1 MVAAQAQQKG
11 DPTPSNPGDFGAA
24 KVLARIQPTASIR
37 SLNPGIELT
46 FQAMGTMC
54 RILAAG
60 REPEVKR
67 FFAEAIAWVAA
78 FESKYS
84 RFLPESLI
92 SRINQAAGQDWLA
105 TDSETDRILAMCH
118 EMHFLTR
125 GAFDPTSLP
134 LIRLWNWKQ
143 SVPRIPAGEEVAAAR
158 ELVGWSRLERRPGQI
173 RLPKPGMCL
182 DLGGMGKEYAVDQVS
197 AMGVQRGLTG
207 LLVDFGADVRV
218 AGLPPDGR
226 LGWHIGLEDPTQ
238 PGTCWTGL
246 AVQNAGV
253 ATSGDYVR
261 KFESG
266 GKRYGHIV
274 DVRTGYPVD
283 NDVRAVSVMAP
294 SCTLAGMLSTAAFVL
309 GPQEGLKLI
318 DTQLS
323 AAGALITGRGR
334 LYSRRFQQFVTT

>member
-1 MVAAQAQQKG
+1 MVATPSQQKM
-11 DPTPSNPGDFGAA
+11 DSSKPILGDFGAA
-24 KVLARIQPTASIR
+24 NILARIQPTASIR
-37 SLNPGIELT
+37 SMNPGIEVT

-60 REPEVKR
+60 REAEVKR

-78 FESKYS
+78 FEAKYS
-84 RFLPESLI
+84 RFLPDSLI
-92 SRINQAAGQDWLA
+92 SRINQSAGQDWVA
-105 TDSETDRILAMCH
+105 TDNETDRILAMCH
-118 EMHFLTR
+118 EMHFVTR

-134 LIRLWNWKQ
+134 LVRLWNWKQ
-143 SVPRIPAGEEVAAAR
+143 VNPRVPGVDEIASAK
-158 ELVGWSRLERRPGQI
+158 ELVGWNRLERKPGQV

-197 AMGVQRGLTG
+197 AMGIQRGLPG

-226 LGWHIGLEDPTQ
+226 PGWHIGLEDPTK

-283 NDVRAVSVMAP
+283 GDVRSVSVMAP

-309 GPQEGLKLI
+309 GPEEGLKLI

-323 AAGALITGRGR
+323 AVGALVTGRGR
-334 LYSRRFQQFVTT
+334 LYSRRFQQFMTT